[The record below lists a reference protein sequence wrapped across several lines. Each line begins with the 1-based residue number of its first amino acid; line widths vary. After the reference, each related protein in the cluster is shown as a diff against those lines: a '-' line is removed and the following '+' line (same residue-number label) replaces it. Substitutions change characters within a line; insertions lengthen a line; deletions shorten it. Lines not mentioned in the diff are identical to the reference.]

1 VTFLRFANFAP
12 WRETGLFVEE
22 LTHAPFARGCGRRRR
37 RRRAVDRVALMQTRL
52 KATNAQSPPGPD
64 SAPAW
69 GPQALEAQNERNRQH
84 QAVYAGSRAGW
95 IRRNRYYHEC
105 LRRLLRHLVEPGKR
119 VLNIRCQNG
128 FLLDALEPRYGVGLE
143 ISREMVDV
151 ARAEYPRFSYH
162 QAFPEDFEWK
172 EKFDYILLCDVGDV
186 ADVQKTLLRLES
198 ACDRHTR
205 LVIYAFNYLWEPLIN
220 LAQRLHLKI
229 PQTEQN
235 WLSEHDLIG
244 LLTLSGFEW
253 LKTYRTALF
262 PKYVPLLSAFF
273 NRVVAKLPLIG
284 RLCMVE
290 VLVARAVPKP
300 VDASSVSVSVIV
312 PCKDERGNIEAAVT
326 RMPELGR
333 STETIFCDDK
343 STDGTADEVRRMQ
356 RLHPERRIRL
366 VEGPG
371 ICKSKN
377 VWKGFEAATGDI
389 LLILDADLT
398 VMPEELP
405 YFIHAITRGGAEFVN
420 GSRLVY
426 PIPKAAMKT
435 ANVFGNKFFSAVFSY
450 LLGQR
455 IKDTLCGTK
464 VLWRSDWER
473 IRPMIGTWGTM
484 DRWGDYE
491 LLFGAAKLDL
501 RILDQPVHY
510 QERIFGATK
519 MTQVFKN
526 GLTMLRMCWHG
537 FRKLKMDY

>member
-1 VTFLRFANFAP
+1 MQIPLSTAKASTP
-12 WRETGLFVEE
+12 
-22 LTHAPFARGCGRRRR
+22 AR
-37 RRRAVDRVALMQTRL
+37 L
-52 KATNAQSPPGPD
+52 D
-64 SAPAW
+64 SASAW
-69 GPQALEAQNERNRQH
+69 GPKALELQNERNRQH
-84 QAVYAGSRAGW
+84 QSVWAAARAKW
-95 IRRNRYYHEC
+95 IRRNKYYYEC
-105 LRRLLRHLVEPGKR
+105 LKRLLRHLVEPGKR
-119 VLNIRCQNG
+119 VLNIRCQTG
-128 FLLDALEPRYGVGLE
+128 FLLEALQPSYGVGVE
-143 ISREMVDV
+143 ISPEMVAV
-151 ARAEYPRFSYH
+151 ARAAHPRFTYH
-162 QAFPEDFEWK
+162 EAFPEDFVAQ
-172 EKFDYILLCDVGDV
+172 EKFDYILLCDVGDI
-186 ADVQKTLLRLES
+186 ADVQKTLLQLQA
-198 ACDRHTR
+198 ACERHTR
-205 LVIYAFNYLWEPLIN
+205 LLIYTYNDGWELLIA

-235 WLSEHDLIG
+235 WLSEQDLIG

-253 LKTYRTALF
+253 LKTYRSALL
-262 PKYVPLLSAFF
+262 PIYIPLLSAFM

-284 RLCMVE
+284 RLCMIE
-290 VLVARAVPKP
+290 VLVARAIPKP
-300 VDASSVSVSVIV
+300 VEASEVTVSVIV
-312 PCKDERGNIEAAVT
+312 PCKDERGNIEGAVT

-356 RLHPERRIRL
+356 RLYPQRNIRL
-366 VEGPG
+366 VDGPG

-377 VWKGFEAATGDI
+377 VWAGFEAATGDI

-426 PIPKAAMKT
+426 PIPKEAMKT
-435 ANVFGNKFFSAVFSY
+435 TNVAGNKFFGAVFSY

-464 VLWRSDWER
+464 VLWRTDWER

-491 LLFGAAKLDL
+491 LLFGAAKLNL
-501 RILDQPVHY
+501 RILEQPVHY

-519 MTQVFKN
+519 MTKVFKH
-526 GLTMLRMCWHG
+526 GLIMLRMCVHG
-537 FRKLKMDY
+537 FRRLKMDY

>member
-1 VTFLRFANFAP
+1 
-12 WRETGLFVEE
+12 
-22 LTHAPFARGCGRRRR
+22 
-37 RRRAVDRVALMQTRL
+37 
-52 KATNAQSPPGPD
+52 
-64 SAPAW
+64 
-69 GPQALEAQNERNRQH
+69 
-84 QAVYAGSRAGW
+84 
-95 IRRNRYYHEC
+95 
-105 LRRLLRHLVEPGKR
+105 LVEPGKR
-119 VLNIRCQNG
+119 VLNIRCQTG
-128 FLLDALEPRYGVGLE
+128 FLLDALHPRYGVGVE
-143 ISREMVDV
+143 ISPEMVAV
-151 ARAEYPRFSYH
+151 ARAAHPQFMYLE
-162 QAFPEDFEWK
+162 AFPEDFVAQ
-172 EKFDYILLCDVGDV
+172 EKFDYILLCDVGDI
-186 ADVQKTLLRLES
+186 ADVQKTLLQLQA
-198 ACDRHTR
+198 ACERHTR
-205 LVIYAFNYLWEPLIN
+205 LLIYTYNDLWEPLVA

-235 WLSEHDLIG
+235 WLSEQDLIG

-262 PKYVPLLSAFF
+262 PKYIPLLSAFI
-273 NRVVAKLPLIG
+273 NRFVAKLPLIG

-290 VLVARAVPKP
+290 VLVARAVPRP
-300 VDASSVSVSVIV
+300 VDVSDVTVSVIV
-312 PCKDERGNIEAAVT
+312 PCKDERGNIESAVT

-356 RLHPERRIRL
+356 RLYPERNIRL
-366 VEGPG
+366 VSGPG

-377 VWKGFEAATGDI
+377 VWTGFETATGDI
-389 LLILDADLT
+389 LAILDADLT

-405 YFIHAITRGGAEFVN
+405 YFINAITRHGAEFVN

-426 PIPKAAMKT
+426 PIAKAAMKG
-435 ANVFGNKFFSAVFSY
+435 ANVVGNKFFSAVFSY

-473 IRPMIGTWGTM
+473 IRNLIGTWGTL

-491 LLFGAAKLDL
+491 LLFGAAKLNL

-519 MTQVFKN
+519 MTQVFKH
-526 GLTMLRMCWHG
+526 GLMMLKMCGHG
-537 FRKLKMDY
+537 FRGLKVDY